1 MENSSSSFKKDT
13 NILGHHQTIVTRPLS
28 ETLSRGNRILITSIT
43 DEKRKPVNSNFP
55 TFFPFFLSFFFF
67 FLSPF
72 HWPISPQEFSSI
84 ILDFCSPLCYAG
96 YVGNVA
102 RNLEMVRGLQS
113 PIFRGGMELHWVLG
127 SFSPPLLPNLSLSSS
142 PPFLSLPTVFFFSIF
157 PTIFISPRV
166 RFSHASHRPSSSSM
180 FISLLRPLFIRLS
193 ILRIYDLFRLI

>member
-1 MENSSSSFKKDT
+1 MKNVSRSTPISLPSF
-13 NILGHHQTIVTRPLS
+13 PS
-28 ETLSRGNRILITSIT
+28 
-43 DEKRKPVNSNFP
+43 
-55 TFFPFFLSFFFF
+55 FFPFFF

-142 PPFLSLPTVFFFSIF
+142 PPFLSPPTVFFFFLYF
-157 PTIFISPRV
+157 PPFLFLRAYVSPMLLIGLPLPPCLFL
-166 RFSHASHRPSSSSM
+166 FSVLSLFDFPSSEFM
-180 FISLLRPLFIRLS
+180 TYFAWFNLTYINP
-193 ILRIYDLFRLI
+193 IYGQMELN

>member
-1 MENSSSSFKKDT
+1 MKNVSRSTPISLPSF
-13 NILGHHQTIVTRPLS
+13 P
-28 ETLSRGNRILITSIT
+28 
-43 DEKRKPVNSNFP
+43 
-55 TFFPFFLSFFFF
+55 SFFSSLSLFF
-67 FLSPF
+67 SFPSPL

-142 PPFLSLPTVFFFSIF
+142 PPFLSPSFHFFPFSFFFY
-157 PTIFISPRV
+157 ISHHFY
-166 RFSHASHRPSSSSM
+166 FSSHTLPPV
-180 FISLLRPLFIRLS
+180 FLVSLPLPPCLFLLSVLSFSLFRLS
-193 ILRIYDLFRLI
+193 IHRIYDLFRPI

>member
-1 MENSSSSFKKDT
+1 MKNVSRSTPISLPSF
-13 NILGHHQTIVTRPLS
+13 PS
-28 ETLSRGNRILITSIT
+28 
-43 DEKRKPVNSNFP
+43 
-55 TFFPFFLSFFFF
+55 FFPFFF

-142 PPFLSLPTVFFFSIF
+142 PPFLSLPTVFFFYISHHF
-157 PTIFISPRV
+157 YFSARTFLPCFSSAFLFLHVYFSSPSSLYSTFHPPNLWPISPDL
-166 RFSHASHRPSSSSM
+166 
-180 FISLLRPLFIRLS
+180 IWL
-193 ILRIYDLFRLI
+193 ILTPFTDKWSWIK

>member
-1 MENSSSSFKKDT
+1 MKNVSRSTPISLPSF
-13 NILGHHQTIVTRPLS
+13 PS
-28 ETLSRGNRILITSIT
+28 
-43 DEKRKPVNSNFP
+43 
-55 TFFPFFLSFFFF
+55 FFPFFF
-67 FLSPF
+67 FLSLF

-142 PPFLSLPTVFFFSIF
+142 PPFLSPPTVFFSIF